1 MKVEGAKVLVT
12 GGNRGIGL
20 AIAKAFSAAGA
31 HVWIGV
37 RDPSSPE
44 VHEALRDINAS
55 SAAVSSQLPVG
66 RVLQLDMSARST
78 IDRAL
83 PEILKLEIDILV
95 NNAGQLTGGL
105 LEEQPLDEIYQMF
118 QVNLVGLTHL
128 THSVM
133 KGMIL
138 RKRGKIV
145 NNASVSGVMNFPLA
159 STYSAAKTGVIALT
173 ACIAEELRGTGVSTL
188 TLVTPGVKTRM
199 FDEIKVKYGSK
210 MDLALLE
217 GAVAPEVWATE
228 VIDAVKDD
236 RKMLLPRGFP
246 RAGLA
251 FAKFLPG
258 VFNSF
263 VSTKFRRA
271 GVN

>member
-1 MKVEGAKVLVT
+1 MKVEGARVFVT

-20 AIAKAFSAAGA
+20 AMAKAFSSAGA
-31 HVWIGV
+31 QVWIGV
-37 RDPSSPE
+37 RNPAAPD
-44 VHEALRDINAS
+44 VVTALSELPKGR
-55 SAAVSSQLPVG
+55 AV
-66 RVLQLDMSARST
+66 RLDMSSRES
-78 IDRAL
+78 IEESL
-83 PEILKLEIDILV
+83 PELLKLEIDILV

-105 LEEQPLDEIYQMF
+105 LEEQSLDDIYQMF
-118 QVNLVGLTHL
+118 QVNLVGLAHL
-128 THSVM
+128 THSM
-133 KGMIL
+133 LPGMIA

-145 NNASVSGVMNFPLA
+145 NNSSVSGVMNFPLA

-210 MDLALLE
+210 LDLTLIE
-217 GAVAPEVWATE
+217 GAVEPEVWASE
-228 VIDAVKDD
+228 VVDAVKDD
-236 RKMLLPRGFP
+236 RSTLLPRGLP

-251 FAKFLPG
+251 FAKFLPRA
-258 VFNSF
+258 FNSF

-271 GVN
+271 GLN

>member
-44 VHEALRDINAS
+44 VLQALREINEMAS
-55 SAAVSSQLPVG
+55 VVSSQALAG
-66 RVLQLDMSARST
+66 RALHLDMSSRST
-78 IDRAL
+78 IEQAL

-105 LEEQPLDEIYQMF
+105 LEEQSLDEIYQMF

-128 THSVM
+128 THSVL
-133 KGMIL
+133 KGMVA

-145 NNASVSGVMNFPLA
+145 NNASVSGVMHFPLA
-159 STYSAAKTGVIALT
+159 STYSAAKTGVIGLT
-173 ACIAEELRGTGVSTL
+173 ACMAEELRGSGVSTL

-210 MDLALLE
+210 MDLALIE
-217 GAVAPEVWATE
+217 GAVAPEVWAAE

-236 RKMLLPRGFP
+236 RNVLLPHGLP

-251 FAKFLPG
+251 FAKFLPR

-271 GVN
+271 GLN